1 MGNTEHGAETLYSEH
16 NITSGCARIVLSVW
30 EPPAP
35 EAVIVFVPAT
45 MVHPLYYEMLLC
57 GFAERGFAVVGLH
70 PVGHGKSPRDVKR
83 YTLRDIVQN
92 GRDAVTF
99 ALARFRLPV
108 IAMGSSQGGIVAAAL
123 ASEDGRIAAA
133 FPHNI
138 LLSELPESIAVSRFP
153 RWFIHI
159 YRPMQGALKLL
170 ARLLPDLELPLDFYL
185 DRARIG
191 SESEVWE
198 PFERDSLCLKRYSL
212 HFLASLFTT
221 RFPGLTDG
229 SVRCPIC
236 IVADSGDRLFTPEYT
251 QKVFERL
258 RAPYKELVVFNTGG
272 HMLMITH
279 PHEVCD
285 ALSAKMRTVL
295 NSCPGRIFT
304 PDNSSYCP
312 L

>member
-1 MGNTEHGAETLYSEH
+1 MDNTEPEHIAETLYSEH
-16 NITSGCARIVLSVW
+16 AVTSGGARIVLSVW
-30 EPPAP
+30 EPPSAP
-35 EAVIVFVPAT
+35 EAAIVFIPAT
-45 MVHPLYYEMLLC
+45 MVHPLYYEPLLR

-99 ALARFRLPV
+99 ALERLRLPV

-123 ASEDGRIAAA
+123 AAEDGRIAAA
-133 FPHNI
+133 FPHNV
-138 LLSELPESIAVSRFP
+138 LLSELPDSITVSRFP
-153 RWFIHI
+153 RWLGSV
-159 YRPMQGALKLL
+159 YRPMQSALKLL
-170 ARLLPDLELPLDFYL
+170 AKLLPDLELSLGFYL

-191 SESEVWE
+191 AEAEVWG
-198 PFERDSLCLKRYSL
+198 PFERDPLCLKRYSL

-229 SVRCPIC
+229 SVRCPLY

-258 RAPYKELVVFNTGG
+258 CAPYKELIVFNTGG
-272 HMLMITH
+272 HMLMVTH
-279 PHEVCD
+279 PREVCD
-285 ALSAKMRTVL
+285 VLSAKMRVVAETRAGIIK
-295 NSCPGRIFT
+295 SE
-304 PDNSSYCP
+304 
-312 L
+312 